1 MIIVAT
7 RQQARS
13 MQYKSQPEATVIATT
28 MLKQSQRKVENEK
41 EQTLAVPA
49 RDKGWPF

>member
-1 MIIVAT
+1 VIIVAT

-28 MLKQSQRKVENEK
+28 MFA
-41 EQTLAVPA
+41 TLAK
-49 RDKGWPF
+49 KGRERERADIDSDSKG